1 MSRKVEE
8 LLLALDFE
16 FRYSKNEILSLYL
29 NTIYFGSGYYGIYDA
44 SRGYFGKD
52 PSELTLPEAAM
63 LAGLPNAPS
72 LYSPYEDFILAKKR
86 QFIVLEAMV
95 RAGYIDEQVANDAKI
110 EPLYL
115 AH

>member
-1 MSRKVEE
+1 
-8 LLLALDFE
+8 
-16 FRYSKNEILSLYL
+16 
-29 NTIYFGSGYYGIYDA
+29 
-44 SRGYFGKD
+44 
-52 PSELTLPEAAM
+52 M
-63 LAGLPNAPS
+63 LAWLPNAPA
-72 LYSPYEDFILAKKR
+72 LYPPSEDFILAKKR